1 MITPN
6 GLILRAGYMT
16 SGRIAMVTSKSIKHK
31 PRHVALAMMRRGCM
45 SEDEQFHLVMWAK
58 MDAKRLKRNRK
69 MRNFIPKKCLKS
81 SAAVLKRSLQPRFK
95 RCFQKRRKSQVGVWF

>member
-1 MITPN
+1 M
-6 GLILRAGYMT
+6 G
-16 SGRIAMVTSKSIKHK
+16 
-31 PRHVALAMMRRGCM
+31 
-45 SEDEQFHLVMWAK
+45 EDEQFRVLMWAK